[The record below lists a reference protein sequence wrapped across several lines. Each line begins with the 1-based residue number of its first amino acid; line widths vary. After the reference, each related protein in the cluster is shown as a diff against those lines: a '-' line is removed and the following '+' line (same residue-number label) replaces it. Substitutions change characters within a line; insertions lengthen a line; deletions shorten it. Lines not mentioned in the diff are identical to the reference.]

1 MGILLMV
8 AESSADTTIT
18 QWRCNADEYS
28 ANDAYAANVEYIEVM
43 LVSVTPNVGYYYN
56 TQSPAD
62 TDICY
67 GLATCSAALTN
78 NDCSD
83 CLSAATASAKE
94 ICPFKIGA
102 MVHMVDFAL
111 RYENYFFY

>member
-1 MGILLMV
+1 MGILMV

-28 ANDAYAANVEYIEVM
+28 ANDAYAANVEYIFSS

-56 TQSPAD
+56 TQSPGD

-94 ICPFKIGA
+94 ICPFKVGA
-102 MVHMVDFAL
+102 MVHMVDCAV